1 MRAAL
6 VQLSSSDD
14 PAANLPATERLVRE
28 AAAAG
33 ARLVLTP
40 EVTNAVSTSRRRQME
55 VLRHEADDPT
65 LARLRELA
73 AETGIWLSIGSLA
86 LLSDDPEG
94 RFVNRQFLVGPDG
107 DVAARYD
114 KIHMFDVE
122 LGGDE
127 RYRESSGYRPGERAV
142 LAEID
147 RGANGVRIGLTTCY
161 DMRFPALYRA
171 LAEAGAEV
179 LTVPSAFTTQTGP
192 AHWEVLLRARAIETG
207 CFVLAAA
214 QWGAHAATAGRPRET
229 YGHSLAVDPW
239 GRVLAD
245 AGEGVG
251 VALVDLDLALVAE
264 TRRKIPSLAN
274 ARRFAPPSPAG
285 GATTRQAGR
294 QSGRQTGRQTGRQS
308 GRQTGRQTG

>member
-6 VQLSSSDD
+6 VQLCSSDD
-14 PAANLPATERLVRE
+14 PAANLGLTERLVRE
-28 AAAAG
+28 AAGAG

-40 EVTNAVSTSRRRQME
+40 EVTNVLSTSRARQNE
-55 VLRHEADDPT
+55 VLAAEEDDRT
-65 LARLRELA
+65 LARLCDVA
-73 AETGIWLSIGSLA
+73 AGTGIWLSIGSLA
-86 LLSDDPEG
+86 LKSDDRQG
-94 RFVNRQFLVGPDG
+94 RFVNRQFLVAPTGEI
-107 DVAARYD
+107 AARYD

-127 RYRESSGYRPGERAV
+127 RYRESSGYRPGDRAV
-142 LAEID
+142 TADMAGE
-147 RGANGVRIGLTTCY
+147 GVRLGLTTCY

-179 LTVPSAFTTQTGP
+179 LTVPSAFTVATGP

-214 QWGAHAATAGRPRET
+214 QSGTHAATAGRVRET

-251 VALVDLDLALVAE
+251 VTMVDLDLSLVGDA
-264 TRRKIPSLAN
+264 RRKIPSLAN
-274 ARRFAPPSPAG
+274 ARPFAGPELDGEAATPPVA
-285 GATTRQAGR
+285 ARA
-294 QSGRQTGRQTGRQS
+294 
-308 GRQTGRQTG
+308 